1 MLCEF
6 EGKHNREVSNRLST
20 PASRLRAL
28 PRTPGGVPI
37 VQHPTAEHYSDRC
50 SRQDPRRLSL
60 NEVSCVAAHGIL
72 NRGLFVVTP
81 SKLPPMQLPHLL
93 LDQESLT
100 LKQLSSDVKLQ
111 PVAAAGQR
119 TTIPKI
125 EGHIFT
131 PALLLLFPDDGA

>member
-1 MLCEF
+1 MLHDIGSE
-6 EGKHNREVSNRLST
+6 HNRGTSFWLST
-20 PASRLRAL
+20 PMSRVRAS
-28 PRTPGGVPI
+28 PHTPGGAPI

-119 TTIPKI
+119 TTILKI